1 MRDLIK
7 YVWSYL
13 LIHTCTNNPLKKNVY
28 ELEEVIPSCTHL
40 SEHWLI
46 HLIMAVLPVADQVN
60 DDVLVEGLS
69 PLCSHL
75 THMNNSLWVIGIHME
90 DGSRHHL
97 CVCVCT
103 RFVTW

>member
-1 MRDLIK
+1 MI
-7 YVWSYL
+7 
-13 LIHTCTNNPLKKNVY
+13 PLW
-28 ELEEVIPSCTHL
+28 THL
-40 SEHWLI
+40 SEHRLI

-75 THMNNSLWVIGIHME
+75 AHMNNSLWIISVHME

-97 CVCVCT
+97 CVYICMCVCAC
-103 RFVTW
+103 FVTWQVLGFF